1 MLSLLSNR
9 SIKFRLSLLFGIP
22 LAAMLFLAFFL
33 ANHLT
38 NIQQSFNEFN
48 DAGVQSQKFSLMISR
63 DMNYVSRLTRSI
75 MLGDDYQKNL
85 DKLNTRI
92 DSIFSHFK
100 NLQNSTAA
108 ISDQAFARNYLQAI
122 NESEQDTRAFLEDGR
137 SRMLFL
143 GRVNRTERV
152 LNQAWLDYK
161 KAASPLANKARKS
174 FAHLTK
180 LEDEFL
186 AATQGRASGQ
196 ISNITNILFYLTA
209 ATIVLTLLF
218 AFIIAGSITRPIV
231 KLQTTIQHIATHSD
245 LTQRLQ
251 MKSKDELGAAASAFD
266 SMLEK
271 FHSIVD
277 QIRNSTQQLNT
288 ASTDMSKIT
297 NQTSGGVKQQHAQL
311 EQVAT
316 AMNQMRAAVQE
327 VSRHASDAAMAAQSA
342 DDDASNGQRVVEM
355 SIQMMNVLA
364 QEIDQANGV
373 ILQLKEQSMAIGSV
387 LDVIQGVAEQTN
399 LLALNAAIE
408 AARAGEHGRGFTV
421 VADEVRVLAS
431 RTQQSTQEIQAMI
444 ETLQVGATN
453 AVSAMTISK
462 TQAQKSVET
471 VQTAG
476 ESLKAITHAVTRI
489 RQMNDQIA
497 SAAEE
502 QRCVAEE
509 INQSVVS
516 ISDISQDTASGAEQS
531 STASSQVTLLAG
543 SLRELTGQ
551 FVTV

>member
-218 AFIIAGSITRPIV
+218 AFIIA
-231 KLQTTIQHIATHSD
+231 
-245 LTQRLQ
+245 
-251 MKSKDELGAAASAFD
+251 
-266 SMLEK
+266 
-271 FHSIVD
+271 
-277 QIRNSTQQLNT
+277 
-288 ASTDMSKIT
+288 
-297 NQTSGGVKQQHAQL
+297 
-311 EQVAT
+311 
-316 AMNQMRAAVQE
+316 
-327 VSRHASDAAMAAQSA
+327 
-342 DDDASNGQRVVEM
+342 
-355 SIQMMNVLA
+355 
-364 QEIDQANGV
+364 
-373 ILQLKEQSMAIGSV
+373 
-387 LDVIQGVAEQTN
+387 
-399 LLALNAAIE
+399 
-408 AARAGEHGRGFTV
+408 
-421 VADEVRVLAS
+421 
-431 RTQQSTQEIQAMI
+431 
-444 ETLQVGATN
+444 
-453 AVSAMTISK
+453 
-462 TQAQKSVET
+462 
-471 VQTAG
+471 
-476 ESLKAITHAVTRI
+476 
-489 RQMNDQIA
+489 
-497 SAAEE
+497 
-502 QRCVAEE
+502 
-509 INQSVVS
+509 
-516 ISDISQDTASGAEQS
+516 
-531 STASSQVTLLAG
+531 
-543 SLRELTGQ
+543 
-551 FVTV
+551 